1 MAITFSTAPPP
12 LVRASE
18 PSRAREHA
26 VDATTQDHDQIV
38 QVQMPSVSL
47 AGDQATIKTQPVA
60 RNARSLRDQIEA
72 AESAWDRGA
81 SEDTWDLVQSAETLA
96 PEDDQ
101 YPEQGE
107 LLGRIERLYEKLLG
121 GTNRRVRAIS
131 DHAAQGAVLTPGQ
144 AFLLSRM
151 TPGSTIDDVVD
162 LSHLRRRDTLSNS
175 WRCAAP
181 VT

>member
-1 MAITFSTAPPP
+1 M
-12 LVRASE
+12 
-18 PSRAREHA
+18 
-26 VDATTQDHDQIV
+26 
-38 QVQMPSVSL
+38 
-47 AGDQATIKTQPVA
+47 
-60 RNARSLRDQIEA
+60 
-72 AESAWDRGA
+72 
-81 SEDTWDLVQSAETLA
+81 VQSAETLA

-101 YPEQGE
+101 YPEQRE

-162 LSHLRRRDTLSNS
+162 LSHLRRRDTLSKLLAMC
-175 WRCAAP
+175 RAGH
-181 VT
+181 VTLE